1 MRRIVPRRT
10 SHPAAWMRTRATQI
24 EPADWHAVI
33 GVSPHRASRKKLIG
47 RHRAVKDIAVRQ
59 AEDLLQIEWRETLP
73 SNHARLEA
81 RRVRFDSVDHQVTDG
96 FAMLVPGR
104 AIGELRSDVLTE

>member
-47 RHRAVKDIAVRQ
+47 RHRAVKDIAVGQ
-59 AEDLLQIEWRETLP
+59 AEDLLQIEWSETLP
-73 SNHARLEA
+73 RDYARLEP
-81 RRVRFDSVDHQVTDG
+81 RCVGLDSVDHQVAHG
-96 FAMLVPGR
+96 FAVLVPRR